1 MCKIV
6 GKPSWCLC
14 ALAVWRTLAIEPSDA
29 GWKTYETAIGG
40 SEHFV
45 LNNDIT
51 VQLNTD
57 TRLRT
62 SVAGISS
69 AVRID
74 RGEAFFQVGGSPLQV
89 VVHNV
94 SIRSINTSFSV
105 RDYGN
110 GNADIVPLHGLVHI
124 GPVPGDWADHVV
136 SAGQIAAV
144 RDERVVVQ
152 NLGHSSIQRKL
163 MWRYEMLEFVDETV
177 DGAVSEFNRYNR
189 TRVVIDDPA
198 IGCRR
203 IGGRFSLS
211 DSDVFVATVS
221 RIFDLH
227 TATSQTS
234 TGAVIHLGRI
244 PREVTT
250 NTSPCTS
257 KNVYQKE

>member
-1 MCKIV
+1 MRKIV
-6 GKPSWCLC
+6 GKSSWCLC
-14 ALAVWRTLAIEPSDA
+14 ALGVWRTLAIEPSDA

-51 VQLNTD
+51 VQLNTN

-69 AVRID
+69 AVTID

-89 VVHNV
+89 VVHNLSV
-94 SIRSINTSFSV
+94 SGVNTSFSV
-105 RDYGN
+105 RDYEN
-110 GNADIVPLHGLVHI
+110 GTVEIVPLHGLVHI
-124 GPVPGDWADHVV
+124 GPVRRDQVDQVV
-136 SAGQIAAV
+136 SVGQMAAV
-144 RDERVVVQ
+144 HAERVVVQ
-152 NLGHSSIQRKL
+152 DLGHSSIQRKL
-163 MWRYEMLEFVDETV
+163 MWRYGMLEFVDETV

-234 TGAVIHLGRI
+234 TSAVIHLGRI

-250 NTSPCTS
+250 NTSPCAP